1 MYKSQYDNDVT
12 LWSPA
17 GRLHQLEYACSA
29 VTQGSVVL
37 GLKSSTHAVLVG
49 LRRSPNDLAHHQE
62 KLFKI
67 DSHCAIGVSG
77 LISDGRRLCKYM
89 RSETL
94 NHRYVYNSSMPLSRL
109 VLDVADKCQGQTQT
123 SQGRPFGVGLLIIG
137 YDAKGAHLYETDP
150 AGNYFEYF
158 AHSIGARNQAAKTY
172 LERKYETF
180 NNISSDELIQHG
192 VNALKETVRTR
203 DLKLTTDNTS
213 VMIVGNDMDIKQLN
227 DDELQPFLDKV
238 ENDGGDDDNDKGDDP
253 TDDSVKP
260 KSAMDVD
267 TGK

>member
-17 GRLHQLEYACSA
+17 GRLHQLEYACLA

-37 GLKSSTHAVLVG
+37 GLRSATHAVLVG
-49 LRRSPNDLAHHQE
+49 LRRSPSELAHHQE

-67 DSHCAIGVSG
+67 DSNCGIGVSG

-94 NHRYVYNSSMPLSRL
+94 HHRYVYNSSMPMSRL

-123 SQGRPFGVGLLIIG
+123 SSGRPFGVGLLVIG
-137 YDAKGAHLYETDP
+137 YDAQGPHVYETDP
-150 AGNYFEYF
+150 AGNYLEYV
-158 AHSIGARNQAAKTY
+158 AHAIGARNQAAKTY
-172 LERKYETF
+172 LERKAEEGKGF
-180 NNISSDELIQHG
+180 GFAECKGADALIQHG

-203 DLKLTTDNTS
+203 DLKLTTDNVS
-213 VMIVGNDMDIKQLN
+213 VMAVGEGMELKHL
-227 DDELQPFLDKV
+227 DDEELQKFIDVV
-238 ENDGGDDDNDKGDDP
+238 EGDGDDADEDADNEVAP
-253 TDDSVKP
+253 N
-260 KSAMDVD
+260 SAMEVD
-267 TGK
+267 AQ

>member
-1 MYKSQYDNDVT
+1 
-12 LWSPA
+12 
-17 GRLHQLEYACSA
+17 
-29 VTQGSVVL
+29 
-37 GLKSSTHAVLVG
+37 
-49 LRRSPNDLAHHQE
+49 
-62 KLFKI
+62 
-67 DSHCAIGVSG
+67 
-77 LISDGRRLCKYM
+77 
-89 RSETL
+89 
-94 NHRYVYNSSMPLSRL
+94 MPLSRL

-137 YDAKGAHLYETDP
+137 YDSKGAHLYETDP

-158 AHSIGARNQAAKTY
+158 AHAIGARNQAAKTY
-172 LERKYETF
+172 LERQYDGGKIKDDNKDDDDDKPKKSGF
-180 NNISSDELIQHG
+180 NDVSSDELIQHG

-203 DLKLTTDNTS
+203 DLTLTSDNTS

-238 ENDGGDDDNDKGDDP
+238 ENDGGDDNDDGDDP

-267 TGK
+267 SGK

>member
-49 LRRSPNDLAHHQE
+49 LRRSPSDLAHHQE

-94 NHRYVYNSSMPLSRL
+94 NYRYVYNSSMALSRL
-109 VLDVADKCQGQTQT
+109 VLGVADKCQGQTQT
-123 SQGRPFGVGLLIIG
+123 TQGRPFGVGLLVIG
-137 YDAKGAHLYETDP
+137 YDSKGAHLYETDP

-172 LERKYETF
+172 LEKKYEDF
-180 NNISSDELIQHG
+180 PGLDVDNLIQNG

-203 DLKLTTDNTS
+203 GLKLTSDNVS
-213 VMIVGNDMDIKQLN
+213 IMVVGQGMDVKHLN
-227 DDELQPFLDKV
+227 DDDLQVFIDKV
-238 ENDGGDDDNDKGDDP
+238 
-253 TDDSVKP
+253 
-260 KSAMDVD
+260 
-267 TGK
+267 

>member
-49 LRRSPNDLAHHQE
+49 LRRSPSDLAFHQE

-109 VLDVADKCQGQTQT
+109 VLDVADKCQGQTIT
-123 SQGRPFGVGLLIIG
+123 SQGRPFGVGLLVIG
-137 YDAKGAHLYETDP
+137 YDSKGAHLYETDP
-150 AGNYFEYF
+150 AGHYFEYF
-158 AHSIGARNQAAKTY
+158 AHAIGARNQAAKTY
-172 LERKYETF
+172 LEKKYETF
-180 NNISSDELIQHG
+180 PNAGMDELIQHG

-203 DLKLTTDNTS
+203 DLKLTTDNVS
-213 VMIVGNDMDIKQLN
+213 VIVVGENTDTKQLN
-227 DDELQPFLDKV
+227 DEELQPFVDKV
-238 ENDGGDDDNDKGDDP
+238 EGDGGDDNDGNDGGDDA
-253 TDDSVKP
+253 KP

-267 TGK
+267 K

>member
-1 MYKSQYDNDVT
+1 MDVDYVNICD
-12 LWSPA
+12 L
-17 GRLHQLEYACSA
+17 RLLII
-29 VTQGSVVL
+29 GII
-37 GLKSSTHAVLVG
+37 TH
-49 LRRSPNDLAHHQE
+49 
-62 KLFKI
+62 KI
-67 DSHCAIGVSG
+67 SHILS
-77 LISDGRRLCKYM
+77 LHSISIYYII
-89 RSETL
+89 
-94 NHRYVYNSSMPLSRL
+94 HRYVYNSSLPLSHL

-137 YDAKGAHLYETDP
+137 YDGKGAHLYETDP

-158 AHSIGARNQAAKTY
+158 AHAIGARNQAAKTY
-172 LERKYETF
+172 LERSYEKF
-180 NNISSDELIQHG
+180 NDITSDELIQHG

-203 DLKLTTDNTS
+203 DLRLTSDNTS

-238 ENDGGDDDNDKGDDP
+238 EGDGDDDNDNDDGDDP

-267 TGK
+267 SGK

>member
-17 GRLHQLEYACSA
+17 GRLHQLEYACLA

-37 GLKSSTHAVLVG
+37 GLRSSTHAVLVG
-49 LRRSPNDLAHHQE
+49 LRRSPSDLAHHQE

-109 VLDVADKCQGQTQT
+109 VVDVADKCQGQTQT
-123 SQGRPFGVGLLIIG
+123 SQGRPFGVGLLVIG
-137 YDAKGAHLYETDP
+137 YDSKGPHLYETDP
-150 AGNYFEYF
+150 AGNLFEYL

-172 LERKYETF
+172 LEKKYEEF
-180 NNISSDELIQHG
+180 PKCSASELIQHG

-203 DLKLTTDNTS
+203 DLALNTDNVS
-213 VMIVGNDMDIKQLN
+213 VMVVGLGMDLKQL
-227 DDELQPFLDKV
+227 DDDALQPFIDKV
-238 ENDGGDDDNDKGDDP
+238 EGNDDAADDADDDEDDDMEP
-253 TDDSVKP
+253 AGRAK
-260 KSAMDVD
+260 MDVD
-267 TGK
+267 DR

>member
-49 LRRSPNDLAHHQE
+49 LRRSPSDLAHHQE

-94 NHRYVYNSSMPLSRL
+94 NYR
-109 VLDVADKCQGQTQT
+109 
-123 SQGRPFGVGLLIIG
+123 
-137 YDAKGAHLYETDP
+137 
-150 AGNYFEYF
+150 
-158 AHSIGARNQAAKTY
+158 
-172 LERKYETF
+172 
-180 NNISSDELIQHG
+180 
-192 VNALKETVRTR
+192 
-203 DLKLTTDNTS
+203 
-213 VMIVGNDMDIKQLN
+213 
-227 DDELQPFLDKV
+227 
-238 ENDGGDDDNDKGDDP
+238 
-253 TDDSVKP
+253 
-260 KSAMDVD
+260 
-267 TGK
+267 